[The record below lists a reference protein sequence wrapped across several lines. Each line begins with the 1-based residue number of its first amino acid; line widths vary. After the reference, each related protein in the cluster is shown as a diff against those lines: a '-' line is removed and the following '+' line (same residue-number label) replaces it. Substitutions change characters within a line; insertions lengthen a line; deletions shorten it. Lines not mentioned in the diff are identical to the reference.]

1 MRLPVYAV
9 FALIAVSALVSYT
22 IHSPDTGVPL
32 GNFGFKYSDI
42 VHGLFYARFKAGS
55 NWFDEDKFKT
65 LEGGRRLCPIP
76 YRDYHFEYPPIIG
89 LLWFASTCISFMVA
103 LPEAYS
109 PEDYW
114 RLLDEAASIHYNL
127 QALFLV
133 AALLV
138 LAYST
143 YGILKLWGLSYSRL
157 VLLAL
162 SPSLIIYL
170 TYNWD
175 VIAASLF
182 TLGLYSYVKGRY
194 RAAGALIGLSVSV
207 KLLTVLAGLALLL
220 RLAGEGD
227 KRGVKDYL
235 KYFALASIIPY
246 ALIAILSPH
255 GFREFLS
262 HHSSWYCENCLYLL
276 LTRDIWSGHNRVMA
290 ALSVGVAAGIIITAS
305 IARAGDFRK
314 IILASIMAPI
324 VLNYV
329 FSPQMILMITP
340 IALATLT
347 PGWLSAYILADA
359 LNAAIII
366 VFFGDSNPW
375 TLEGVTQ
382 KIALL
387 RNIILLFIL
396 VNLLLG
402 SALGL
407 ARGKGSGQHKL

>member
-42 VHGLFYARFKAGS
+42 VHGLFYTRFKAGS

-89 LLWFASTCISFMVA
+89 LLWFASTCISFTVA

-114 RLLDEAASIHYNL
+114 RLLDEAAPIHYNL

-314 IILASIMAPI
+314 IILASIMAP
-324 VLNYV
+324 
-329 FSPQMILMITP
+329 
-340 IALATLT
+340 
-347 PGWLSAYILADA
+347 
-359 LNAAIII
+359 
-366 VFFGDSNPW
+366 
-375 TLEGVTQ
+375 
-382 KIALL
+382 
-387 RNIILLFIL
+387 
-396 VNLLLG
+396 
-402 SALGL
+402 
-407 ARGKGSGQHKL
+407 